1 MGRPRKIKS
10 VKALEEAWEEYKN
23 YCDNQVVL
31 THEFSQKNSEFVSA
45 NLKKKITYTIE
56 GFCVFIG
63 LARSKFYETYSEDE
77 RFRDIVTRMKEEC
90 ELDARAK
97 FETGQIPSQLAGLW
111 MSKYGYTTKTD
122 SKLEADVGVTI
133 IDDLGD

>member
-45 NLKKKITYTIE
+45 NLRKKITYTIE

-63 LARSKFYETYSEDE
+63 LSRSTFYQIYGEDDKFSY
-77 RFRDIVTRMKEEC
+77 IVTRMKEEC
-90 ELDARAK
+90 EIDARAK

-111 MSKYGYTTKTD
+111 MSKYGYTTNQKV
-122 SKLEADVGVTI
+122 EADVSPIVI
-133 IDDLGD
+133 KDDVLT